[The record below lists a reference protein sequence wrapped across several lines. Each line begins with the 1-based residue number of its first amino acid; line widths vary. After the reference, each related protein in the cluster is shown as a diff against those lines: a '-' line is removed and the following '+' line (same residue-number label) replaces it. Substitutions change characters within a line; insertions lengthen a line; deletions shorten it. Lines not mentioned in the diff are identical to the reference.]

1 MNRAAQIVE
10 LMNQTASEPVPVP
23 SRSVF
28 QSPLI
33 IGLVAITIMT
43 GAIIAFG
50 SSLLPQ
56 STLKSISQGQIED
69 LDRFASVI
77 HYGDA
82 EITGPGARD
91 RLVSVV
97 STIRFDALMKR
108 GLFGAN
114 AQRLD
119 LYSITGKPLYATSG
133 NAPELQGSML
143 RAFDDAINNRSS
155 SIHMEPDAALAKLGI
170 EANLLQTYRLIW
182 DQPPGNGRSARTLM
196 VAAITTNVGRDLAIA
211 HKTVWL
217 IAGVFNAGMVLVLL
231 VLHWASARAQ
241 GRLERANQALA
252 VQNLAVRES
261 RERMVQAADSTK
273 RAIAEELHGTVQSK
287 LFAVW
292 MQLVQFKESHA
303 DVTPDQVEALDKIAT
318 ELDNIREED
327 IRGISHRLH
336 PSIVRVGAA
345 VGLRSLRNFYE
356 AMIPVELEIN
366 EAAAQLEPAG
376 TSVIPDSMRLGV
388 YRIAELAMGN
398 VARHA
403 EATVCMVGWS
413 YDEAGQQLIMT
424 ITDDGIG
431 FDPARVRQ
439 TGLGMV
445 NIGDYADAMNAT
457 LEIDSNPGRG
467 THLKLIIPFEAPTSP
482 EGSEGQEDQIEHGFG
497 VSGEN
502 SEQPTAA

>member
-1 MNRAAQIVE
+1 MVRIVK
-10 LMNQTASEPVPVP
+10 LMNQPAPESAP
-23 SRSVF
+23 SPRKSIL
-28 QSPLI
+28 QSPLL
-33 IGLVAITIMT
+33 IGVVAITLMT
-43 GAIIAFG
+43 GGIIAFG

-56 STLKSISQGQIED
+56 NTLNSISQGQRED

-82 EITGPGARD
+82 EITGPGARE
-91 RLVSVV
+91 RLGAVK
-97 STIRFDALMKR
+97 STNSFDALMKR

-119 LYSITGKPLYATSG
+119 LYSITGEPLYATSG
-133 NAPELQGSML
+133 VPPALQGSML
-143 RAFDDAINNRSS
+143 TAFNDAVNNKAA
-155 SIHMEPDAALAKLGI
+155 SIHMEPDASLQRLGV
-170 EANLLQTYRLIW
+170 EANLLQTYKLIW

-196 VAAITTNVGRDLAIA
+196 VAAVTTNVGRDLGIA
-211 HKTVWL
+211 HKSVWV
-217 IAGVFNAGMVLVLL
+217 IAGVFNAGMVIVLL

-241 GRLERANQALA
+241 TRLQRANEALA
-252 VQNLAVRES
+252 VQNVAVRKS

-292 MQLVQFKESHA
+292 MHLTQFRENNLDAIS
-303 DVTPDQVEALDKIAT
+303 DQVEELDKIT
-318 ELDNIREED
+318 QDLDNIREDD

-356 AMIPVELEIN
+356 SMIPVQLEIN

-376 TSVIPDSMRLGV
+376 SSVVPDNIRLGV

-398 VARHA
+398 VAKHA
-403 EATVCMVGWS
+403 EATVCSVGWS
-413 YDEAGQQLIMT
+413 YDEVDQNLIMT
-424 ITDDGIG
+424 VSDDGKG
-431 FDPARVRQ
+431 FDPAEIRQ

-445 NIGDYADAMNAT
+445 NIGDYADAMGAS
-457 LEIDSNPGRG
+457 LEITSQPGMG
-467 THLKLIIPFEAPTSP
+467 TKLKLSIPFVPPVAE
-482 EGSEGQEDQIEHGFG
+482 EGLTELHANVPGDALGD
-497 VSGEN
+497 SGE
-502 SEQPTAA
+502 QPSLA

>member
-1 MNRAAQIVE
+1 
-10 LMNQTASEPVPVP
+10 MNQTVPETVP
-23 SRSVF
+23 PTLDRSIF
-28 QSPLI
+28 QSPLV
-33 IGLVAITIMT
+33 IGLVAITVMT

-50 SSLLPQ
+50 SSLIPQ
-56 STLKSISQGQIED
+56 NTLKSIGQGQIED

-82 EITGPGARD
+82 KITGSGARD
-91 RLVSVV
+91 RLDAVV
-97 STIRFDALMKR
+97 DTISFDTLMKR

-119 LYSITGKPLYATSG
+119 LYSTTGEPLYATSG
-133 NAPELQGSML
+133 TVPELQGSML
-143 RAFDDAINNRSS
+143 TAFGDAINNRPS
-155 SIHMEPDAALAKLGI
+155 SIHMEPDAALARLGI
-170 EANLLQTYRLIW
+170 EANLLQTYKLIW

-196 VAAITTNVGRDLAIA
+196 VAAITTDVGRDLGVA
-211 HKTVWL
+211 HKSVWL

-241 GRLERANQALA
+241 GRLERANRALA

-292 MQLVQFKESHA
+292 MRLIQFKDSNTNASPE
-303 DVTPDQVEALDKIAT
+303 QVEELGIIAT

-345 VGLRSLRNFYE
+345 VGLRSLRSFYE
-356 AMIPVELEIN
+356 SMIPVELEIN
-366 EAAAQLEPAG
+366 EAAAQLEPVG
-376 TSVIPDSMRLGV
+376 TSVIPDNVRLGV

-398 VARHA
+398 VAKHA
-403 EATVCMVGWS
+403 EATVCTVDWS
-413 YDEAGQQLIMT
+413 YDLLEQQLVMT
-424 ITDDGIG
+424 IADDGIG
-431 FDPARVRQ
+431 FDPAQVRQ

-445 NIGDYADAMNAT
+445 NIGDYADALNAT
-457 LEIDSNPGRG
+457 LEIDSKPGHG
-467 THLKLIIPFEAPTSP
+467 TRLKLVIPFVAPVSP
-482 EGSEGQEDQIEHGFG
+482 EDPTGQQDQAEQGFG
-497 VSGEN
+497 VDGVAGEQT
-502 SEQPTAA
+502 SAA

>member
-1 MNRAAQIVE
+1 
-10 LMNQTASEPVPVP
+10 MNQTASEPVKPLALAP
-23 SRSVF
+23 ALERSIF
-28 QSPLI
+28 QSPLV
-33 IGLVAITIMT
+33 IGLVAITVMT

-50 SSLLPQ
+50 SNLLPQ
-56 STLKSISQGQIED
+56 STLNSLSQGQIED

-82 EITGPGARD
+82 EITGSGARD
-91 RLVSVV
+91 RLTTTVGTS
-97 STIRFDALMKR
+97 SFDALMKR

-119 LYSITGKPLYATSG
+119 LYSISGEPLYATSG
-133 NAPELQGSML
+133 RVPELQASML
-143 RAFDDAINNRSS
+143 TAFGEAVNSRPS
-155 SIHMEPDAALAKLGI
+155 SIHMEPDAALARLGI
-170 EANLLQTYRLIW
+170 EANMLQTYKLIW
-182 DQPPGNGRSARTLM
+182 DQPPGNGRSARPLM

-211 HKTVWL
+211 YKSVWL

-231 VLHWASARAQ
+231 VLHWASGRAQ
-241 GRLERANQALA
+241 TRLERANQALA
-252 VQNLAVRES
+252 VQNQAVRES

-292 MQLVQFKESHA
+292 MRLVQFKELSTNA
-303 DVTPDQVEALDKIAT
+303 TPAQAEELEKIT
-318 ELDNIREED
+318 VDLDNIREQD

-356 AMIPVELEIN
+356 SMIPVELDIN
-366 EAAAQLEPAG
+366 KAAAQLEPAG
-376 TSVIPDSMRLGV
+376 TSVIPENMRLGV

-398 VARHA
+398 VAKHA
-403 EATVCMVGWS
+403 RATVCKVGWS
-413 YDEAGQQLIMT
+413 YEEIEQQLVMT
-424 ITDDGIG
+424 VTDDGIG
-431 FDPARVRQ
+431 FDPAQVRQ

-457 LEIDSNPGRG
+457 LEIVSEPGRG
-467 THLKLIIPFEAPTSP
+467 TLLKLVIPFEAPVGPKAATGLQNEP
-482 EGSEGQEDQIEHGFG
+482 GFKARG
-497 VSGEN
+497 TTG
-502 SEQPTAA
+502 EQPSAA

>member
-1 MNRAAQIVE
+1 
-10 LMNQTASEPVPVP
+10 MNQTAPEPVLPLAVAP
-23 SRSVF
+23 AMGRSIF
-28 QSPLI
+28 QSPLV
-33 IGLVAITIMT
+33 IGVVAITIMT

-50 SSLLPQ
+50 SSLIPQ
-56 STLKSISQGQIED
+56 NTLKSISQGQIED

-82 EITGPGARD
+82 EITGSGARE
-91 RLVSVV
+91 RLASVV
-97 STIRFDALMKR
+97 DTTSFDALMKR

-119 LYSITGKPLYATSG
+119 LYSTTGEPLYATSG
-133 NAPELQGSML
+133 RVPVLQGSML
-143 RAFDDAINNRSS
+143 TAFDDAINNRSS
-155 SIHMEPDAALAKLGI
+155 SVHMEPDAALARLGI
-170 EANLLQTYRLIW
+170 EANLLQTYKLIW
-182 DQPPGNGRSARTLM
+182 DQPPGNGQSARPLM
-196 VAAITTNVGRDLAIA
+196 VAAITTDVGRDLGVA
-211 HKTVWL
+211 HKSVWL

-273 RAIAEELHGTVQSK
+273 KAIAEELHGAVQSK

-292 MQLVQFKESHA
+292 MRLIQFKESNTNA
-303 DVTPDQVEALDKIAT
+303 SPDQVEELELIAA

-356 AMIPVELEIN
+356 SMIPVELEIN

-376 TSVIPDSMRLGV
+376 TSVIPDNMKLGV

-398 VARHA
+398 VAKHA
-403 EATVCMVGWS
+403 KATVCTIGWS
-413 YDEAGQQLIMT
+413 YEELEQQLVMT

-431 FDPARVRQ
+431 FDPAQVRQ

-457 LEIDSNPGRG
+457 LEIDSKPGRG
-467 THLKLIIPFEAPTSP
+467 TRLKLVIPFEAPIILEDPT
-482 EGSEGQEDQIEHGFG
+482 GQQDQVEHSFE
-497 VSGEN
+497 VSGVTVERA
-502 SEQPTAA
+502 SAA

>member
-1 MNRAAQIVE
+1 MK
-10 LMNQTASEPVPVP
+10 QTSSEPATAPN
-23 SRSVF
+23 RSIF
-28 QSPLI
+28 QTPLV
-33 IGLVAITIMT
+33 IGLVAITVMT

-50 SSLLPQ
+50 SSVIPLN
-56 STLKSISQGQIED
+56 TLNGIRQGQIED

-77 HYGDA
+77 HFGDA

-91 RLVSVV
+91 RLNNAIGLES
-97 STIRFDALMKR
+97 FDSLMKR

-119 LYSITGKPLYATSG
+119 LYSLTGEPLYATSG
-133 NAPELQGSML
+133 KVPVLQGSML
-143 RAFDDAINNRSS
+143 TAFDNAINNQPGST
-155 SIHMEPDAALAKLGI
+155 HMEPDAALERLGTS
-170 EANLLQTYRLIW
+170 ANLLQTYKLIW

-196 VAAITTNVGRDLAIA
+196 VAAITTNVGRPLAVA
-211 HKTVWL
+211 HKSVWI
-217 IAGVFNAGMVLVLL
+217 IAGVFNAGMVVVLL
-231 VLHWASARAQ
+231 VLHWASTRAQ
-241 GRLERANQALA
+241 RRLEKANRALA

-292 MQLVQFKESHA
+292 MQLTQFRETNA
-303 DVTPDQVEALDKIAT
+303 EAIPDQMEELDKIT
-318 ELDNIREED
+318 LDLDNIREDD

-356 AMIPVELEIN
+356 SMIPVDLVID

-376 TSVIPDSMRLGV
+376 TSVIPDNMRLGV

-398 VARHA
+398 VAKHA
-403 EATVCMVGWS
+403 EATLCSVGWS
-413 YDEAGQQLIMT
+413 YDEVDQQLIMT
-424 ITDDGIG
+424 VSDDGKG
-431 FDPARVRQ
+431 FDPAQLRQ

-457 LEIDSNPGRG
+457 LEIDSKPGLG
-467 THLKLIIPFEAPTSP
+467 TRLKLAIPFVVPDADNSVTEL
-482 EGSEGQEDQIEHGFG
+482 
-497 VSGEN
+497 SGN
-502 SEQPTAA
+502 STGLSVRETGEQPSAA